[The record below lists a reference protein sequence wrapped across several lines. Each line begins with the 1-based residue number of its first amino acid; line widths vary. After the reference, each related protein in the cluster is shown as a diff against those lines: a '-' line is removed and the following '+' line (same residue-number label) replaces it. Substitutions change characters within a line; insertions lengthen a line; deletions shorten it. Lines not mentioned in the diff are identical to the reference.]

1 MFIVNAV
8 IVSELLVSAERIA
21 LFFFDGVNCV
31 VRTGKNGIL
40 LAHMYKKE
48 KKVKVGMRNNTF
60 GTRGC
65 VGVATIVVV
74 ETYVEMPFFL

>member
-21 LFFFDGVNCV
+21 LFFFDGLNCV

-60 GTRGC
+60 GTWGC
-65 VGVATIVVV
+65 VCWCRH
-74 ETYVEMPFFL
+74 YRSCRDLC